1 MTMPIMFVATL
12 LVGGADDLVA
22 AVNRGKTCKLASF
35 DKDQLNCT
43 YVISDDLVIEIAGVG
58 DPKAAIA
65 FPKSLEHKESRHTA
79 TVGLADGCIR
89 VKRHGPN
96 DSAIAFISPKDGK
109 VYRAPGPWCS
119 WFAAL
124 KR

>member
-43 YVISDDLVIEIAGVG
+43 YVISDDLVIEIAGV
-58 DPKAAIA
+58 
-65 FPKSLEHKESRHTA
+65 
-79 TVGLADGCIR
+79 
-89 VKRHGPN
+89 
-96 DSAIAFISPKDGK
+96 
-109 VYRAPGPWCS
+109 
-119 WFAAL
+119 
-124 KR
+124 